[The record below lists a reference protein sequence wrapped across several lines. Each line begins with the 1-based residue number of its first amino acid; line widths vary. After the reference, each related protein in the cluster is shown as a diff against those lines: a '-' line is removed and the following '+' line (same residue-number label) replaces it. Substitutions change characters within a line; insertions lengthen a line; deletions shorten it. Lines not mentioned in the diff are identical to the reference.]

1 MHMYAL
7 IYGDEWEDM
16 KFFTTFE
23 TGIMELEKELKHDSD
38 KHNKFNTMLVKY
50 ESQADDRLEPTDV
63 WKRSPRDKNAILH
76 KTSEQEWG
84 C

>member
-1 MHMYAL
+1 MYAL
-7 IYGDEWEDM
+7 IYGGEWEDM

-23 TGIMELEKELKHDSD
+23 KGFLELENELKHKSD
-38 KHNKFNTMLVKY
+38 EHNNFNTMLVKY
-50 ESQADDRLEPTDV
+50 ESQADDRFEPTDV
-63 WKRSPRDKNAILH
+63 WKRNPRDKNTILH